1 MAEQKE
7 ATRPERFKAFS
18 HVFDEGTL
26 RAVFKVASTGQFE
39 ALLSPIKIG
48 KEANLFTAKKGEDW
62 RCVKVY
68 RIASNFKKMF
78 EYMAPDPRY
87 AGLKRNKMSIINTWA
102 IKEYRNLL
110 RARENEVRVPTPY
123 YVFKNVLVME
133 FIGHNEP
140 SPQLNN
146 KAPEDPEA
154 FYEMLISNIRTLY
167 QKARLVHADLS
178 QFNVLNYD
186 EKPVIIDFSHAIDL
200 RYPNATQMLERDIRI
215 MCDYFRKLGL
225 KKDYKEEVGKV
236 IAK

>member
-1 MAEQKE
+1 MVYKAELYALKKAERSFLVSPAYRAE
-7 ATRPERFKAFS
+7 AKGSLERERECRILRYIFKTIRILLSYGRTERSPERFKAFS

-102 IKEYRNLL
+102 IKEVILF
-110 RARENEVRVPTPY
+110 PTL
-123 YVFKNVLVME
+123 K
-133 FIGHNEP
+133 
-140 SPQLNN
+140 
-146 KAPEDPEA
+146 
-154 FYEMLISNIRTLY
+154 SN
-167 QKARLVHADLS
+167 
-178 QFNVLNYD
+178 
-186 EKPVIIDFSHAIDL
+186 
-200 RYPNATQMLERDIRI
+200 
-215 MCDYFRKLGL
+215 
-225 KKDYKEEVGKV
+225 
-236 IAK
+236 